1 MKSKR
6 AAAVAVVAL
15 LLSACG
21 AESSS
26 TSSVVVTT
34 AVPSE
39 GVDSGP
45 SVKIDDFVAK
55 TVSGETFVLSNALA
69 QKPVVL
75 WFWAP
80 G

>member
-1 MKSKR
+1 MKLKSSV
-6 AAAVAVVAL
+6 AVLMVAVA
-15 LLSACG
+15 LSACG

-26 TSSVVVTT
+26 TSSVVAITEAPT
-34 AVPSE
+34 Q
-39 GVDSGP
+39 GVEPESG
-45 SVKIDDFVAK
+45 SNIDNFVAK
-55 TVSGETFVLSNALA
+55 TVSGETFDLSKSLA

>member
-1 MKSKR
+1 M
-6 AAAVAVVAL
+6 VVAA
-15 LLSACG
+15 LSACG

-26 TSSVVVTT
+26 TSSVVATT
-34 AVPSE
+34 AAPTSQ
-39 GVDSGP
+39 GVDPAP
-45 SVKIDDFVAK
+45 SSNSDNFVAK
-55 TVSGETFVLSNALA
+55 TVSGETFDLSNALA

>member
-1 MKSKR
+1 MKLKSSV
-6 AAAVAVVAL
+6 AVLMVAVA
-15 LLSACG
+15 LSACG

-26 TSSVVVTT
+26 TSSVVAITEAPT
-34 AVPSE
+34 Q
-39 GVDSGP
+39 GVEPESG
-45 SVKIDDFVAK
+45 SNIDNFGAK
-55 TVSGETFVLSNALA
+55 TVSGETFDLSKSLA

>member
-6 AAAVAVVAL
+6 AATVAVVAL

-21 AESSS
+21 ADSSS

-34 AVPSE
+34 ATPSQ
-39 GVDSGP
+39 GVESEP
-45 SVKIDDFVAK
+45 SSKSDNFVAK
-55 TVSGETFVLSNALA
+55 TVSGETFDLSSALA

>member
-1 MKSKR
+1 MV
-6 AAAVAVVAL
+6 AVA
-15 LLSACG
+15 LSACG

-26 TSSVVVTT
+26 TSSVVAITEAPT
-34 AVPSE
+34 R
-39 GVDSGP
+39 GVEPESG
-45 SVKIDDFVAK
+45 SNIDNFVAK
-55 TVSGETFVLSNALA
+55 TVSGETFDLSKSLA

>member
-1 MKSKR
+1 MKLKSSV
-6 AAAVAVVAL
+6 AVAAVAL

-26 TSSVVVTT
+26 TSSVVETTGAPSQGVT
-34 AVPSE
+34 PEPGSN
-39 GVDSGP
+39 VDN
-45 SVKIDDFVAK
+45 FVAK

>member
-1 MKSKR
+1 MKLKSSI
-6 AAAVAVVAL
+6 AVLMVAL
-15 LLSACG
+15 ALSACG

-26 TSSVVVTT
+26 TSSVVAITEAPT
-34 AVPSE
+34 Q
-39 GVDSGP
+39 GVEPESG
-45 SVKIDDFVAK
+45 SNIDNFVAK
-55 TVSGETFVLSNALA
+55 TVSGETFDLSKSLA

>member
-1 MKSKR
+1 MKLRS
-6 AAAVAVVAL
+6 AVALVVTVIA
-15 LLSACG
+15 LSACG
-21 AESSS
+21 ADSSS
-26 TSSVVVTT
+26 SDVVATTTEPSQSSVTQP
-34 AVPSE
+34 ASN
-39 GVDSGP
+39 VDN
-45 SVKIDDFVAK
+45 FVAK

>member
-1 MKSKR
+1 MKLRST
-6 AAAVAVVAL
+6 AALVVAVFA
-15 LLSACG
+15 LSACG
-21 AESSS
+21 TDSSS
-26 TSSVVVTT
+26 INTVVTT
-34 AVPSE
+34 TDASSQSTESQPGSN
-39 GVDSGP
+39 VDN
-45 SVKIDDFVAK
+45 FVAK

>member
-26 TSSVVVTT
+26 TSSVVETT
-34 AVPSE
+34 APPSLTVDPE
-39 GVDSGP
+39 LGVN
-45 SVKIDDFVAK
+45 IDNFVAT
-55 TVSGETFVLSNALA
+55 TVSGETFDLSNALA

>member
-1 MKSKR
+1 MKLRS
-6 AAAVAVVAL
+6 AVALVVTVIA
-15 LLSACG
+15 LSACG
-21 AESSS
+21 ADSSS
-26 TSSVVVTT
+26 SDVVATTTEPSQSSVTQP
-34 AVPSE
+34 ASN
-39 GVDSGP
+39 
-45 SVKIDDFVAK
+45 IDNFVAK

>member
-21 AESSS
+21 ADSSS

-34 AVPSE
+34 ATPSQ
-39 GVDSGP
+39 GVDSEP
-45 SVKIDDFVAK
+45 SSNPDNFVAK
-55 TVSGETFVLSNALA
+55 TVSGKTFVLSNALA